1 MNWIREKRTLA
12 NKSEDGILSRKKAK
26 CEDRFGNDSEQVKH
40 TGLVDMELPWPWII
54 CDEFDYSFDVIH
66 Q

>member
-26 CEDRFGNDSEQVKH
+26 CEDTVLEMTMNKSGTLAWLTWNFHGH
-40 TGLVDMELPWPWII
+40 G
-54 CDEFDYSFDVIH
+54 
-66 Q
+66 